1 MPPLDDAMPP
11 LDDRP
16 FGVPAFDRA
25 VDTVHKAIIFED
37 VSIGF
42 EDLAVLDSVS
52 FELKRGETK
61 VIMGVAGSGKS
72 TILKLCLGLLK
83 PDSGHI
89 YVLGHDITT
98 MTEEE
103 LFDLR
108 NKVGIVFQ
116 ESALFDS
123 LNVRDNV
130 AFRLME
136 EHLPET
142 EVEKRVRESL
152 SFVELES
159 ALEKFPAE
167 LSGGLRRRVGIA
179 RAIITQPEVLLYDSP
194 TGGLDPIT
202 STTIIELIMKQ
213 RDVFKTS
220 ALMVTHRLQ
229 DAFTLAT
236 HYFDPATKHMKS
248 SDGMRSQDIRTSF
261 MILREGKAVFEGSA
275 HELGQVQDPYIKEYI
290 S

>member
-1 MPPLDDAMPP
+1 MPLFD
-11 LDDRP
+11 
-16 FGVPAFDRA
+16 DRA
-25 VDTVHKAIIFED
+25 VDTIHKAIIFDD

-42 EDLAVLDSVS
+42 EDISVLNGVS

-89 YVLGHDITT
+89 YVLGHDVTT

-108 NKVGIVFQ
+108 SKVGIVFQ

-136 EHLPET
+136 EHLPEGET
-142 EVEKRVRESL
+142 EKRVRESL
-152 SFVELES
+152 SFVELEG
-159 ALEKFPAE
+159 AIDKFPAE
-167 LSGGLRRRVGIA
+167 LSGGMRRRVGIA

-236 HYFDPATKHMKS
+236 HYFDPATKHMKP
-248 SDGMRSQDIRTSF
+248 SDGMPSQDIRTSF

>member
-1 MPPLDDAMPP
+1 MPPLDNAIS
-11 LDDRP
+11 P
-16 FGVPAFDRA
+16 FDEKNL
-25 VDTVHKAIIFED
+25 DTVHKAIIFED

-42 EDLAVLDSVS
+42 EDLAVLNGVS
-52 FELKRGETK
+52 FELRRGETK

-103 LFDLR
+103 LFELR

-136 EHLPET
+136 EHLPAT

-152 SFVELES
+152 SFVELE
-159 ALEKFPAE
+159 AAIDKFPSE
-167 LSGGLRRRVGIA
+167 LSGGMRRRVGIA

-202 STTIIELIMKQ
+202 STTIIELIVKQ
-213 RDVFKTS
+213 RDLYQTS
-220 ALMVTHRLQ
+220 SLMVTHRLQ
-229 DAFTLAT
+229 DAFTMAS
-236 HYFDPATKHMKS
+236 HCFDKEQNKMVPIG
-248 SDGMRSQDIRTSF
+248 DG
-261 MILREGKAVFEGSA
+261 
-275 HELGQVQDPYIKEYI
+275 
-290 S
+290 